1 MTQKLLHFVSVIYII
16 IDQKEI
22 LIKKILPPH
31 EKGGG
36 VERFS
41 RRKIMNATATLR
53 DNASNWGGKGGC
65 LGFFEYSFSLALMLG
80 AKVLCIIQIS
90 RTLVTLQGCP

>member
-1 MTQKLLHFVSVIYII
+1 MPEFSDTKLIHFVSVIYII

-22 LIKKILPPH
+22 FIKKFYHPMK
-31 EKGGG
+31 KGVG

-41 RRKIMNATATLR
+41 RRKIMCATAALC

-65 LGFFEYSFSLALMLG
+65 LGFFEFSFSLG
-80 AKVLCIIQIS
+80 DDIHS
-90 RTLVTLQGCP
+90 